1 MQPHAHFVR
10 GPRGGVQCPSGGRAG
25 TEMSLDVLIFDV
37 DGTMADTEEAHRTAF
52 NLAFER
58 VRLGW
63 RWGRDEY
70 RELLKT
76 TGGKERLAA
85 YIQQLDAS
93 PAERRRLAAHI
104 PDIHAEKTKF
114 YSSVVQDRA
123 VPLREGVERLLD
135 EALAAGLRLA
145 IASTTTAVNVDAL
158 LQSTLGSR
166 GLNMFSVIACGDQV
180 QAKKPA
186 PDIYRLA
193 LYHLGVPVDRALAFE
208 DSANGLRAATSAG
221 LWTVI
226 TPTFWTEGSDFSAAG
241 LVLPSLGSPAAP
253 LAGEPGNRLASAA
266 WLTLAELERKATP
279 PRASTQLYAGAAR

>member
-1 MQPHAHFVR
+1 
-10 GPRGGVQCPSGGRAG
+10 
-25 TEMSLDVLIFDV
+25 MSLEALIFDV

-58 VRLGW
+58 ARLGW
-63 RWGRDEY
+63 KWGRDDY

-76 TGGKERLAA
+76 TGGKERLTA
-85 YIQQLDAS
+85 YIVQLGLS
-93 PAERRRLAAHI
+93 PGETQRLVARV

-114 YSSVVQDRA
+114 YSSVVHDRA

-158 LQSTLGSR
+158 LQSTLGVR

-180 QAKKPA
+180 RAKKPA

-193 LYHLGVPVDRALAFE
+193 LHHLGIAPERAVAFE
-208 DSANGLRAATSAG
+208 DSANGLTAAVAAG
-221 LWTVI
+221 LWAVV

-241 LVLPSLGSPAAP
+241 LVLPHLGGPSAP
-253 LAGEPGNRLASAA
+253 LPGEPGKQLESAA
-266 WLTLAELERKATP
+266 WLTLDELERRCAP
-279 PRASTQLYAGAAR
+279 PRSISSVTRLYTGLAP